1 MPTPYAVAPDTG
13 QSEAP
18 TGHETPVADENADTS
33 PWGFEPVESTQRTA
47 VDRRSTLAPA
57 GAPAKNMFARSA
69 PAKKNP
75 VGALANLFAKQQQRA
90 KENPMEMK
98 QAVKT
103 YAAVAKGPSTSAFDK
118 LRGSGGG
125 GASQPGTGTQA
136 KKATIAQFFN
146 PGAKR
151 AAEEVEETTI
161 HRISDLRAAA
171 SDKRRKS

>member
-1 MPTPYAVAPDTG
+1 M
-13 QSEAP
+13 
-18 TGHETPVADENADTS
+18 
-33 PWGFEPVESTQRTA
+33 
-47 VDRRSTLAPA
+47 
-57 GAPAKNMFARSA
+57 
-69 PAKKNP
+69 
-75 VGALANLFAKQQQRA
+75 GALANLFAKQQQRA

-151 AAEEVEETTI
+151 AAEEGEETI